1 MKYLIEYLH
10 SYAVEISVNVSS
22 SSMLRHKLRTGSH
35 RSSDSLIVMYVPIR
49 ERQLNIISV
58 QHKNLRILFN
68 KDIT

>member
-1 MKYLIEYLH
+1 VQKAMKYLIEYLH
-10 SYAVEISVNVSS
+10 SYAMEISVN
-22 SSMLRHKLRTGSH
+22 
-35 RSSDSLIVMYVPIR
+35 VMYVPIR